1 MACIAAIGGAAVVVA
16 ATAAEPEPFSLE
28 ARIPLGDVRGR
39 IDHLAI
45 DVARQRLL
53 VAELGNNTVAIV
65 DLRTGKPVHVIR
77 DLKEPQGVGNAA
89 STDTVYVANAGDGS
103 VRLYRGDDYA
113 EIGRIDL
120 GEDADNIRVDS
131 PGNRLY
137 VGYGKGALAVIDLA
151 ARARIADIALKGHPE
166 SFQLQADGKTIFV
179 NVPEAR
185 EIAVVDRAAGRQVAS
200 WPVPDATNFAMTL
213 DNAAGRV
220 LVVLRNAPRLV
231 AYSSENGAAAPG
243 LETCGDADDVFL
255 DTRRHRVYVSCGE
268 GYLDVFDGNAG
279 NYRRIAHIGT
289 APGARTSLFVPEL
302 DRLFLAVRAG
312 PAQGAA
318 IWVYRPQP

>member
-1 MACIAAIGGAAVVVA
+1 LACLAAIGGAAAVVA

-28 ARIPLGDVRGR
+28 TKIPLGDVRGR
-39 IDHLAI
+39 IDHLAV
-45 DVARQRLL
+45 DVARQRLF
-53 VAELGNNTVAIV
+53 VAELGNNTVAVV
-65 DLRTGKPVHVIR
+65 DLRTGKPVHVIK
-77 DLKEPQGVGNAA
+77 DLKEPQGVGYAA
-89 STDTVYVANAGDGS
+89 ATDTVYVANAGDGS

-113 EIGRIDL
+113 ESGRIDL

-131 PGNRLY
+131 PANRLY

-151 ARARIADIALKGHPE
+151 ARARIADIPLKGHPE

-200 WPVPDATNFAMTL
+200 WPVPGATNFAMTL
-213 DNAAGRV
+213 DDPAGRV
-220 LVVLRNAPRLV
+220 LVVVRNVPRLV
-231 AYSSENGAAAPG
+231 AYSSENGTAAPG
-243 LETCGDADDVFL
+243 LEVCGDADDVFL
-255 DTRRHRVYVSCGE
+255 DARRHRVYVSCGE
-268 GYLDVFDGNAG
+268 GYLDVVDANAG
-279 NYRRIAHIGT
+279 GYRRIAHIGT
-289 APGARTSLFVPEL
+289 VPGARTSLFVPEL

-312 PAQGAA
+312 SAQGAA